1 MTLLHGNDI
10 KNSWDHLSLEAQLG
24 NIGSEFERA
33 LRWKEKNQQP
43 MFEKASQRM
52 LELFDLTLADPRWH
66 NHRLH
71 ELTKARDVA
80 YAELYDNK
88 ELSGN
93 PEGLKKYFLQF
104 ATFARTKM

>member
-1 MTLLHGNDI
+1 MNLLHGNDI
-10 KNSWDHLSLEAQLG
+10 IETWQKMPIEAQLG

-33 LRWKEKNQQP
+33 LRWKEKRQQP
-43 MFEKASQRM
+43 MFEKAAARM
-52 LELFDLTLADPRWH
+52 FELFDLTLADKRWQ

-80 YAELYDNK
+80 YAELYDQK

-104 ATFARTKM
+104 ATFARIKD

>member
-10 KNSWDHLSLEAQLG
+10 VLTWQKMSLESQLG

-33 LRWKEKNQQP
+33 LRWKEKKQQP
-43 MFEKASQRM
+43 MFEKATKRM
-52 LELFDLTLADPRWH
+52 LELFDLTLADSRWQ
-66 NHRLH
+66 NHRLK
-71 ELTKARDVA
+71 ELTRAREVA
-80 YAELYDNK
+80 CAELYGDN

-104 ATFARTKM
+104 AIVARSR